1 MWQNTFYNFHIVF
14 HNGIFGMR
22 FQVLSILKLFA
33 LRIEEYANAAP
44 LCKIFTKREKSLFIH
59 TTTTALPTF
68 FLARVCSKTQNRMT
82 LRFFFLQ
89 KNCYFFHI
97 RKRLR
102 ISFFVQ
108 GCQIKSF
115 PPSPAKNYNFVHAM
129 CLLHIQSL
137 SMIVLRVCQ

>member
-1 MWQNTFYNFHIVF
+1 MWQNNFFNFHIVF

-68 FLARVCSKTQNRMT
+68 FFFAKVCSKTKNRMT
-82 LRFFFLQ
+82 LRFFA

-102 ISFFVQ
+102 ISFFTRVLDKV
-108 GCQIKSF
+108 I
-115 PPSPAKNYNFVHAM
+115 PSGAGQKLQFHTCY
-129 CLLHIQSL
+129 
-137 SMIVLRVCQ
+137 VLTT